1 MNNENPHLRF
11 GLEGEQG
18 SRSRWFV
25 PSSVCC
31 SPGKSLSPFHHDR
44 HRSAASF
51 TYIYIATFH
60 SVFFPYNGLFS
71 RSVRAELV
79 NECLIGANTVNVHE
93 SMSVYTVSGC
103 I

>member
-1 MNNENPHLRF
+1 MNNENPHPRF
-11 GLEGEQG
+11 GLEGERGSSGQG
-18 SRSRWFV
+18 LLRWFF
-25 PSSVCC
+25 SSPVCC

-60 SVFFPYNGLFS
+60 SVFFPYNRLFS

-79 NECLIGANTVNVHE
+79 NECLIGANAVNVHE
-93 SMSVYTVSGC
+93 SMSASTV
-103 I
+103 